1 MLISNKNT
9 MKSYIIGLLLIPIIC
24 VFYVINSYTFLQSDD
39 WAMRY
44 NVLGDKQYIETY
56 HYASPEKVETIGD
69 VFSMA
74 SRMYM
79 EWGGGFVTY
88 LEQGVFCGMIDSKLP
103 FDIINTCV
111 FLFFTLLVYLV
122 SKKIAIKQYTITSLV
137 IFVLL
142 FWFLA
147 PVPNQIL
154 YWVVGR
160 SYLWGVVCLLAY
172 LLVYFMTVHKNF
184 AWWQKII
191 LFLFVLLL
199 GHIGLI
205 GPVSVCG
212 ALVIWYSFNIKE
224 FKGNAIPL
232 TLGYGIGTLTNILA
246 PGNFERLQVDA
257 VGTSSI
263 TLMTIVKTFFS
274 YKVLYLLLFVIVLM
288 WLFRKEELKK
298 FCKKNVLFLLA
309 LFWSVIAFS
318 VVFRPSTRACVT
330 TEVLSL
336 LLLVSICNDYLNQKW
351 KIGIIAVLFAVFI
364 WDSLAA
370 IEEAKGQWSRN
381 LAVHQ
386 EIMNSDG
393 NVCFDNIPHEHRMVL
408 PICFESWAYPGMIS
422 EYGLDSLYF
431 HPLAYC
437 EISSDNDQCIN
448 SNYRS
453 DIHENAY
460 ECKSSI
466 ILKFPIQQYNSQ
478 SLTCKVEYC
487 KRKNISR
494 ELRKKLGLYRYE
506 HYTTIRLS
514 KPDFTMNGFDYYIV
528 PPITNN
534 YGDYISAVQILN

>member
-1 MLISNKNT
+1 MWKKYT
-9 MKSYIIGLLLIPIIC
+9 IGLLLIPIAC

-44 NVLGDKQYIETY
+44 DVLGDEQYTNMY
-56 HYASPEKVETIGD
+56 HHASPDKVNSIED

-79 EWGGGFVTY
+79 HWGGGFITY
-88 LEQGVFCGMIDSKLP
+88 IHQGIFCGMMDNKLP
-103 FDIINTCV
+103 FDVLNTLV
-111 FLFFTLLVYLV
+111 FLIFLFLSYLLVKRSSLQECG
-122 SKKIAIKQYTITSLV
+122 IECLV
-137 IFVLL
+137 IYALL

-147 PVPNQIL
+147 PVPNQTL

-160 SYLWGVVCLLAY
+160 SYLWANTCML
-172 LLVYFMTVHKNF
+172 
-184 AWWQKII
+184 
-191 LFLFVLLL
+191 LFVVTYLSVKDENYELWKKMCLFALAVYL
-199 GHIGLI
+199 GHRALI
-205 GPVSVCG
+205 GSISVCG
-212 ALVIWYSFNIKE
+212 ALVVWYVFNLKE
-224 FKGNAIPL
+224 FRGNAIPL
-232 TLGYGIGTLTNILA
+232 SLGYGIGTLTNILA

-263 TLMTIVKTFFS
+263 TLMSIVKTFFS

-318 VVFRPSTRACVT
+318 VVFRPSIRACVT

-364 WDSLAA
+364 WDSMTA

-437 EISSDNDQCIN
+437 EISSNNDQCTQA
-448 SNYRS
+448 NYRP
-453 DIHENAY
+453 DVHANAY

-466 ILKFPIQQYNSQ
+466 ILKLPSEQYNSQ

-487 KRKNISR
+487 KRKTIGR
-494 ELRKKLGLYRYE
+494 ELRKKIGLYRYE
-506 HYTTIRLS
+506 HYTTIRLT
-514 KPDFTMNGFDYYIV
+514 KPDFTMNDFDYYIV